1 MSNEAAIR
9 VALDLMHMPS
19 QVRFARTAPLPQD
32 VQQVLQIAAGDA
44 EAERLA
50 AIACD
55 RPPAAI
61 RAAATFY
68 IEQTLLFPDA
78 DCYRMLGC
86 AQSASAAEL
95 RRNMALLLRW
105 LHPDKD
111 REGERSALA
120 RRVSVA
126 WDTLKT
132 PERRASYDA
141 SVRQPAIQKRP
152 KTRKVQ
158 PVRRDR
164 PHAMGV
170 AVRKVAFWLAGYLSR
185 PPATTQKPARRRP
198 PSRGTR
204 DA

>member
-19 QVRFARTAPLPQD
+19 QVRFARSAPLPKD
-32 VQQVLQIAAGDA
+32 VQVVLEIAAGDPDA
-44 EAERLA
+44 EGRA
-50 AIACD
+50 ARTYD
-55 RPPAAI
+55 RSPAAI
-61 RAAATFY
+61 REAATFY
-68 IEQTLLFPDA
+68 IEQNLLFPDA

-86 AQSASAAEL
+86 SQQAPAAEL

-132 PERRASYDA
+132 PERRATYDA
-141 SVRQPAIQKRP
+141 SFRQPVAKKRARP
-152 KTRKVQ
+152 RKPQ
-158 PVRRDR
+158 SMRRDH
-164 PHAMGV
+164 PHAMGA
-170 AVRKVAFWLAGYLSR
+170 AVRKLAFWLAGFLSR
-185 PPATTQKPARRRP
+185 TPVSASRPARRTRN
-198 PSRGTR
+198 SRGAR